1 MPQDPR
7 LKHGQPINPKD
18 PDSPRNINIIEGTKN
33 DKTISGRGG
42 YPIRPRNYDDPMD
55 LASWYLMGDGVN
67 DFWERE
73 ELANAKVIGEY
84 KKKQKE
90 EQRRKMLSN
99 ERDYDGRTA
108 EFGKT
113 ALGGTQSNSV
123 KKDDRYRRGMNI
135 KK

>member
-7 LKHGQPINPKD
+7 LPHNAKINPKD
-18 PDSPRNINIIEGTKN
+18 PNSPWNMNVNEGSKN
-33 DKTISGRGG
+33 DNTVSSRRG
-42 YPIRPRNYDDPMD
+42 YPFRPNNYNNPTD
-55 LASWYLMGDGVN
+55 LLNYHNFEKGLN
-67 DFWERE
+67 DFWEEE
-73 ELANAKVIGEY
+73 ELTNVKRIGEY

-90 EQRRKMLSN
+90 EQRQKMLSN
-99 ERDYDGRTA
+99 EKDYDGKTA

-123 KKDDRYRRGMNI
+123 SKDDRYRRGMNI